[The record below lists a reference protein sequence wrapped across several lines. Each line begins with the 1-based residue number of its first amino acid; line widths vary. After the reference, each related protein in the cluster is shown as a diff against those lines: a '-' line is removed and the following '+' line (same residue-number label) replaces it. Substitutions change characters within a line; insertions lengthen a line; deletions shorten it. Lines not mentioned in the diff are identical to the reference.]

1 MKKTAVIV
9 LTALAAVF
17 LTACAG
23 DKGITAGA
31 ASGESLMKLLPET
44 TQAVMVI
51 DVNRAMTT
59 TAAAKSLEDPQAKRT
74 YEELVKSVGIDP
86 MKDVFFVVMGLTG
99 PMGAKE
105 PDTAVL
111 VNLRYEKEP
120 LLELVKGNVAE
131 FIEESYSG
139 ITLYKGRAE
148 GQTGKMACGA
158 FLDGSNILVGTE
170 AAVKAVVDVYQKR
183 SPSMAKNEDMG
194 RALKPVNTSAIAW
207 GAVSIPPGLLGQA
220 IEENPMLK
228 AMEGITAL
236 NMSFDYKN
244 RNLLVDVRTMGGTKE
259 QNENMA
265 STLNGLKGLGA
276 MMSAQEPALGE
287 ALGRIEITS
296 GADYVRLYA
305 TLPEEVLQ
313 MLQKTAQTKLGDMV
327 QPGKEPSAEEKKE
340 EK

>member
-1 MKKTAVIV
+1 MRKTAVIV
-9 LTALAAVF
+9 LAALATVYFA
-17 LTACAG
+17 TCAG
-23 DKGITAGA
+23 DKGILAGS

-59 TAAAKSLEDPQAKRT
+59 TAAAKSLKDEQAKRT
-74 YEELVKSVGIDP
+74 YEEFVKSVGIDP
-86 MKDVFFVVMGLTG
+86 MKDVFFVVMGLMG
-99 PMGAKE
+99 PMDAKE
-105 PDTAVL
+105 ADAAVL

-120 LLELVKGNVAE
+120 LLELIKGNVVE

-148 GQTGKMACGA
+148 GQADRMACGV

-170 AAVKAVVDVYQKR
+170 AAVKAVVDVYQKK

-207 GAVSIPPGLLGQA
+207 GAVSIPPGLLGKA

-236 NMSFDYKN
+236 NISFDYKN
-244 RNLLVDVRTMGGTKE
+244 RNLLVDLRTMGGTKE

-265 STLNGLKGLGA
+265 ATLNGLKGLGA
-276 MMSAQEPALGE
+276 MMAAQEPVFGE
-287 ALGRIEITS
+287 ALGGIEISS

-305 TLPEEVLQ
+305 TLPEELLQ
-313 MLQKTAQTKLGDMV
+313 KLQKTAQTKLGEMV
-327 QPGKEPSAEEKKE
+327 QTGKRPSGEKKE
-340 EK
+340 AEK